1 MGNLIKKTQTLLNM
15 DGYKSGHLYFASESV
30 GEGHPDKLCD
40 QVSDGILDA
49 CLRIDPNAKV
59 AMETA
64 TKTGMVV
71 LLGEVSVTKD
81 KLDFEAVA
89 RQACKEVGFTS
100 EDVGLDCANMQVI
113 VNVHAQDANIA
124 AAVHESG
131 KNEEDMGA
139 GDQGLMFGY
148 ATNECV
154 ALGLDDTLHP
164 YSHVLANKLCEVM
177 ANYRKDGTIPWLRPD
192 CKSQVIVEYE
202 KLPNGGVKPVRVYNI
217 LISTQHDPSVTNEQ
231 ITEQLTEK
239 VIKKCVPAEMLKDTK
254 IVINPSGKFDVGG
267 PAADAGLTGRK
278 IIVDTYG
285 GWCPHGGGAFSGK
298 DPSKVDRSA
307 AYYGRYVA
315 KSLVAN
321 GLADRILVQVSY
333 AIGLADPLSIHVDS
347 YGTVKEGM
355 TDDDLVRITKN
366 NFNFRPGNI
375 IKELDLK
382 RPIYQKSAA
391 FGHFGRVD
399 KDFTWETPKM
409 NLKLD

>member
-1 MGNLIKKTQTLLNM
+1 MAAVHKERTFLF
-15 DGYKSGHLYFASESV
+15 SSESV
-30 GEGHPDKLCD
+30 NEGHPDKLCD
-40 QVSDGILDA
+40 QVSDAILDA
-49 CLRIDPNAKV
+49 CLAVDPNAKV

-71 LLGEVSVTKD
+71 LLGEVSVDKTKV
-81 KLDFEAVA
+81 DFEAVA
-89 RQACKEVGFTS
+89 RKACKEVGFIN
-100 EDVGLDCANMQVI
+100 EDVGLDCDNCQVI

-124 AAVHESG
+124 AAVHGTKDEL
-131 KNEEDMGA
+131 DMGA

-148 ATNECV
+148 ATDEW
-154 ALGLDDTLHP
+154 DTETLHP
-164 YSHVLANKLCEVM
+164 YSHVLSNKICEVM
-177 ANYRKDGTIPWLRPD
+177 AIKRKNGEIPWLRPD

-202 KLPNGGVKPVRVYNI
+202 KQAKGFLKPIRVYNI
-217 LISTQHDPSVTNEQ
+217 LISTQHHPDVTNDVIEK
-231 ITEQLTEK
+231 TLTED
-239 VIKKCVPAEMLKDTK
+239 VIKQVVPAEMLVGTK

-315 KSLVAN
+315 KSIVAN
-321 GLADRILVQVSY
+321 KLAHRCLIQVSY

-355 TDDDLVRITKN
+355 TDDDLIRIVKN
-366 NFNFRPGNI
+366 NFCFRPGAI

-391 FGHFGRVD
+391 FGHFGRVE
-399 KDFTWETPKM
+399 KDFTWEQPKM
-409 NLKLD
+409 DLNLA

>member
-1 MGNLIKKTQTLLNM
+1 
-15 DGYKSGHLYFASESV
+15 
-30 GEGHPDKLCD
+30 
-40 QVSDGILDA
+40 
-49 CLRIDPNAKV
+49 
-59 AMETA
+59 
-64 TKTGMVV
+64 
-71 LLGEVSVTKD
+71 
-81 KLDFEAVA
+81 
-89 RQACKEVGFTS
+89 
-100 EDVGLDCANMQVI
+100 
-113 VNVHAQDANIA
+113 
-124 AAVHESG
+124 
-131 KNEEDMGA
+131 
-139 GDQGLMFGY
+139 
-148 ATNECV
+148 
-154 ALGLDDTLHP
+154 
-164 YSHVLANKLCEVM
+164 LA
-177 ANYRKDGTIPWLRPD
+177 
-192 CKSQVIVEYE
+192 
-202 KLPNGGVKPVRVYNI
+202 NGGVKPVRVYNI
-217 LISTQHDPSVTNEQ
+217 LISTQHDPSVSNEQ
-231 ITEQLTEK
+231 ITQELTEK
-239 VIKKCVPAEMLKDTK
+239 VIKKVVPENMLVDTK
-254 IVINPSGKFDVGG
+254 IVINPSGKFDIGG

-347 YGTVKEGM
+347 YGTVKNGL
-355 TDDDLVRITKN
+355 TDEDLVRITAN
-366 NFNFRPGNI
+366 NFCFRPGMI